1 MCQHKKTFRSY
12 LSPSTTPQQYILK
25 YFLNST
31 MSNDRAKDRA
41 KDRARRGLSRELEV
55 SRLEKGDKPHASEG
69 GTRGYSVNFRELV
82 LQEALVKGV
91 PSAALSFNV
100 SKNSIRNWMKRIH
113 PYRMTG
119 NKQKECIT
127 GFDQFL
133 LCLSIYIYPRAS
145 SDQHAAFI
153 VRNGGSR
160 VYSRSDIS
168 RRCKEL
174 DLKRKKCS
182 LEAYKAFTPRNQLLF
197 DMFFS

>member
-1 MCQHKKTFRSY
+1 MIK
-12 LSPSTTPQQYILK
+12 
-25 YFLNST
+25 
-31 MSNDRAKDRA
+31 DRAKDRA
-41 KDRARRGLSRELEV
+41 KKGLSRELEI
-55 SRLEKGDKPHASEG
+55 SRLEKGVPSHPSKG
-69 GTRGYSVNFRELV
+69 GARGYSVEFRELV
-82 LQEALVKGV
+82 LQEAVVIGV
-91 PSAALSFNV
+91 PAAAIKFKV
-100 SKNSIRNWMKRIH
+100 HKRTIWNWMKRIY
-113 PYRMTG
+113 PFRMTG
-119 NKQKECIT
+119 NKQKECVT

-153 VRNGGSR
+153 LRNGGSR

-197 DMFFS
+197 DMFFSEPFPMGVKFVPRYQLCDTDEAKFCIYDLR